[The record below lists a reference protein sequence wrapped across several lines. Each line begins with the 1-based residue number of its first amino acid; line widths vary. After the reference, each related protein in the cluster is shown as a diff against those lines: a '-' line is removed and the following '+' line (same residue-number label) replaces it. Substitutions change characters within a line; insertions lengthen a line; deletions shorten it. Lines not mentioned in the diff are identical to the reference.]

1 MVLKPS
7 QLDALAQT
15 SGMAVSKNPANGE
28 VIETFELADTS
39 ALQDAADA
47 ANQAFYAWKQVAVA
61 DRASKLKKLSSLL
74 RDGAE
79 KYATMITAEMGKT
92 HKEAVAEVKKCALCC
107 DYYAEHAAAFL
118 QDQPISLPAK
128 DAKDLEAWT
137 TYQPL
142 GVVLAV
148 MPWNFP
154 FWQVFR
160 CAVPTLTAGNTV
172 VLKHASN
179 VSRCALEIEQIFK
192 AAGYPEHVFTT
203 VLASREQIPDLINH
217 PAIKAVSITGSVE
230 AGRQVAQAAGA
241 ALKKCVLE
249 LGGSDPYIILADA
262 DLDLAATLCAES
274 RLLNAGQSCISAK
287 RFIVVESVADQFIQK
302 FSQAM
307 SAKKDGAPDQTGSDL
322 GPMAREDLRDTVQ
335 RQVAESIAKG
345 AMCLIGGKIPEG
357 KGYYYPPTILTRVTK
372 GMPAYSE
379 ELFGP
384 VASVIVAKDTEDA
397 LRIANDTEF
406 GLGGGIFTKNI
417 AEGKRLIRDQLDAG
431 FCALNDY
438 VRSDPVMPFG
448 GIKSSGYGRELADV
462 GIREF
467 VNIKTLKIQRKH

>member
-1 MVLKPS
+1 MTLKPS
-7 QLDALAQT
+7 EIEALAQT
-15 SGMAVSKNPANGE
+15 AGVAASVNPATGE
-28 VIETFELADTS
+28 VIETFELVDS
-39 ALQDAADA
+39 LALDDAAEA
-47 ANQAFYAWKQVAVA
+47 ADQAFLAWKQVAIS
-61 DRASKLKKLSSLL
+61 DRTAKLKKLSSILTE
-74 RDGAE
+74 GAE
-79 KYATMITAEMGKT
+79 RYADLISTEMGKT
-92 HKEAVAEVKKCALCC
+92 RKEALAEVKKCALCC
-107 DYYAEHAAAFL
+107 DYYAENAADFL
-118 QDQPISLPAK
+118 QDQPISLPK
-128 DAKDLEAWT
+128 DADDLEAWT

-160 CAVPTLTAGNTV
+160 CAVPTVTAGNTV
-172 VLKHASN
+172 ILKHASN
-179 VSRCALEIEQIFK
+179 VSRCALEIERIFK
-192 AAGYPEHVFTT
+192 AAGYSEHVFKT
-203 VLASREQIPDLINH
+203 VLASRDQIPDLIKH

-262 DLDLAATLCAES
+262 DLDRAATLCAES

-287 RFIVVESVADQFIQK
+287 RFIVVEAVSDQFIQK
-302 FSQAM
+302 FSHAM
-307 SAKKDGAPDQTGSDL
+307 SQKKAGAPDQSSSDL
-322 GPMAREDLRDTVQ
+322 GPMAREDLRDTLQ
-335 RQVAESIAKG
+335 RQVAESVAKG
-345 AMCLIGGKIPEG
+345 ALCLIGGKIPEG
-357 KGYYYPPTILTRVTK
+357 KGYYYPPTILTRVIK

-384 VASVIVAKDTEDA
+384 VASVIIAKDTKDA

-406 GLGGGIFTKNI
+406 GLGGGIFTKNLD
-417 AEGKRLIRDQLDAG
+417 EGKRLIREHLDSG

-467 VNIKTLKIQRKH
+467 VNIKTLKIYKNL